1 MGKNNYGSGLS
12 TNRGGV
18 ILNISSV
25 QGLMFWPAMPTY
37 SAAKSGIITY
47 TRSAGHEL
55 EFAQHGIRFICLCPG
70 AVHTAMQ
77 VVKITHFL
85 LPKYFEIKVLLCR
98 VSFIRVVALL
108 VCSFVYVKYVFKW
121 YVKLV
126 WPNSYGFFLMS
137 SSDSKEISLMPLTSC
152 KSLLLSFM
160 MSNKTR

>member
-77 VVKITHFL
+77 VKITHFL

-108 VCSFVYVKYVFKW
+108 VCSFVYVMY
-121 YVKLV
+121 
-126 WPNSYGFFLMS
+126 
-137 SSDSKEISLMPLTSC
+137 
-152 KSLLLSFM
+152 LSM
-160 MSNKTR
+160 

>member
-77 VVKITHFL
+77 VKITHFL
-85 LPKYFEIKVLLCR
+85 LPKYFEIKVLCFIHSCCCSTPCVFLC
-98 VSFIRVVALL
+98 VCIY
-108 VCSFVYVKYVFKW
+108 VCSNGSTH
-121 YVKLV
+121 LV
-126 WPNSYGFFLMS
+126 L
-137 SSDSKEISLMPLTSC
+137 LT
-152 KSLLLSFM
+152 
-160 MSNKTR
+160 